1 MSIRRNVVFN
11 LAGAVIPLLVG
22 AVSIPYLLSHLGVER
37 FGILTLIWTIIGYF
51 SLFDLGLGRAIT
63 QQVAK
68 LLGADRPTEIPSVV
82 AIGLLLTLLT
92 GVAGA
97 AVLAGFSASLS
108 RSGFGVSAPNV
119 DETTRCLLI
128 AALGV
133 PLATVSAGLR
143 GALEA
148 YNKFFA
154 VNVAKASFGVAVF
167 GLPAV
172 AIFFW
177 GNSLV
182 LVTACLVL
190 ARLGLTLAYFLLLQR
205 LPYRSYAKARYG
217 LRAGIDI
224 FTFGLW
230 MGASNLV
237 SAVLIYADR
246 FVIAKLLGASVV
258 AYYTVPFEVIVRL
271 LIVPGAIG
279 ASLLPR
285 LSTEFSN
292 AFEPAIKLLK
302 KSTAATALIMLAL
315 TAATAGLA
323 YPVMSHFL
331 SPEFAASAIGV
342 TLLLCLGV
350 FFNGIANIP
359 YNALHAIGA
368 VRNTGALH
376 LIELVVYLPVLYVL
390 VIAFGITGAA
400 AAWAMRTA
408 IDCAFQFFLLGRT
421 IRGRNV

>member
-11 LAGAVIPLLVG
+11 LVGAVIPLLVG

-68 LLGADRPTEIPSVV
+68 LLGAGRQPEIPSVI

-108 RSGFGVSAPNV
+108 RSGFGVSAPNI

-128 AALGV
+128 ASLGV

-182 LVTACLVL
+182 LVTASLVL

-205 LPYRSYAKARYG
+205 LPYRSFAKARYG

-285 LSTEFSN
+285 LSAEFST

-302 KSTAATALIMLAL
+302 KSTQATALTMLAL
-315 TAATAGLA
+315 TAATAALA

-331 SPEFAASAIGV
+331 SPEFAANAVGV

-376 LIELVVYLPVLYVL
+376 LIELVVYLPVLYLL

-400 AAWAMRTA
+400 AAWALRTA
-408 IDCAFQFFLLGRT
+408 IDCAFQFLLLRRE
-421 IRGRNV
+421 IRGRDV